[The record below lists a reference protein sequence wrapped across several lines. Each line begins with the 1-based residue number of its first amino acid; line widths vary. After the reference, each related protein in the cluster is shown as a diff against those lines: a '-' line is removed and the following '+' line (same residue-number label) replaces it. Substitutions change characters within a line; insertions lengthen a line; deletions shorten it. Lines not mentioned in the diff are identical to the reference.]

1 MKINLNSQVQRK
13 MKPCLKENVMLPL
26 LVLNYSFLL
35 RSSFSFYLYFLEVF

>member
-13 MKPCLKENVMLPL
+13 MKAGPKENVTLPL

-35 RSSFSFYLYFLEVF
+35 HSFDPFHA

>member
-13 MKPCLKENVMLPL
+13 MKAGPKENVMLPL

-35 RSSFSFYLYFLEVF
+35 RSFDHFHP